1 MLETI
6 LAIVGGTL
14 ALLFGVGQFNAHR
27 NIKRMEQER
36 DARRRAANQQ
46 QEAITKAALKIKDE
60 LAKRPPIDMKNR
72 SDFE

>member
-6 LAIVGGTL
+6 LAIVVGVL
-14 ALLFGVGQFNAHR
+14 ALLFGVGKFNARR

-36 DARRRAANQQ
+36 DARQQAAAQQ
-46 QEAITKAALKIKDE
+46 QEAITKAALRIKDE
-60 LAKRPPIDMKNR
+60 LAKRPPIDTKNR